1 MVHVGLNSVEHT
13 TKSLVEKR
21 KKIKIYFA
29 ECPRMALGTA
39 YSAECKTWDTRQRS
53 FFAEYQS
60 SALGKDNGRQL

>member
-1 MVHVGLNSVEHT
+1 
-13 TKSLVEKR
+13 LVEKR